1 MFTAWYVSLLLQNA
15 VLSEETDDFKQ
26 KVSSHLESEA
36 DRALERWKKPL
47 FLRMTLPRFKSDKIL
62 LANFPVNCQS
72 KTCSEEKHVFTKW
85 QKYRISSDKFRVAG
99 SVCQCLLFEILS
111 LLTFY
116 LRYFED
122 VFSNIR

>member
-1 MFTAWYVSLLLQNA
+1 MSLLLQNT

-36 DRALERWKKPL
+36 DHALGRLKKPL
-47 FLRMTLPRFKSDKIL
+47 FLLITLPVFKSDKIF

-85 QKYRISSDKFRVAG
+85 QKYQIPTDKFRVAG
-99 SVCQCLLFEILS
+99 NVCQCLLFEILR
-111 LLTFY
+111 LLIFY
-116 LRYFED
+116 LRYFVD
-122 VFSNIR
+122 VLSSI